1 MTPEQCLEMMEAL
14 RDAYNKCSPSTS
26 KEQKLKLKNILV
38 QIELCMISMRKSVDR
53 MFKNNDNQT

>member
-53 MFKNNDNQT
+53 MFKT

>member
-14 RDAYNKCSPSTS
+14 RDAYNKFTPSTPE
-26 KEQKLKLKNILV
+26 EQKLKLKNILV

-53 MFKNNDNQT
+53 MFKT

>member
-14 RDAYNKCSPSTS
+14 RDAYNKFTPSTPE
-26 KEQKLKLKNILV
+26 EQKLNVKNILV

-53 MFKNNDNQT
+53 MFKT

>member
-14 RDAYNKCSPSTS
+14 RDAYNKFTPSTPE
-26 KEQKLKLKNILV
+26 EQKLKFKNILM

-53 MFKNNDNQT
+53 MFKT

>member
-14 RDAYNKCSPSTS
+14 RGAYNNVPPSTPQ
-26 KEQKLKLKNILV
+26 EQKLKLKNILM

-53 MFKNNDNQT
+53 MFKT

>member
-14 RDAYNKCSPSTS
+14 RTAYNNISPSAP

-38 QIELCMISMRKSVDR
+38 QIELCMISMRRSVDR
-53 MFKNNDNQT
+53 MFKT